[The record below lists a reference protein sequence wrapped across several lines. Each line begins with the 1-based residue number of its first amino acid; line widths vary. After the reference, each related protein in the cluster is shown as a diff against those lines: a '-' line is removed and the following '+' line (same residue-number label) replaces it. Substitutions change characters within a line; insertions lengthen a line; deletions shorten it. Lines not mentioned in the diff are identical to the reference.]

1 MYDIYYQEVTP
12 LLVSLSAP
20 ILLQYMSLTSDLVQT
35 LKFLMLPELYQH
47 PFLTK
52 FNFTNTFTQGGG
64 VQVIIENKRLIVNL
78 QILDFYR
85 IYFRKH

>member
-1 MYDIYYQEVTP
+1 MLNHLKISVYNFVYDIYYQEVTP
-12 LLVSLSAP
+12 LLASLSAP

-52 FNFTNTFTQGGG
+52 FNFTNTFTQGGAF
-64 VQVIIENKRLIVNL
+64 K
-78 QILDFYR
+78 
-85 IYFRKH
+85 